1 MVKEYPTI
9 EDVACL
15 LIDAYSLIEEL
26 DVFFV
31 MQKTW
36 FYNDY
41 GGKTDVVEVAYRK
54 TDTEGFYDIV
64 VLPESVLKTHRD
76 KTLIWMLSK
85 TKQFEGLSVPTIEE
99 CLNFLKDIISRIPL
113 YN

>member
-9 EDVACL
+9 EDVARL

-54 TDTEGFYDIV
+54 TEIEGFYDIV

-76 KTLIWMLSK
+76 KTLMWMLSK
-85 TKQFEGLSVPTIEE
+85 TKQFEGLPVPTVDE
-99 CLNFLKDIISRIPL
+99 CMSFLKDIISRIPL